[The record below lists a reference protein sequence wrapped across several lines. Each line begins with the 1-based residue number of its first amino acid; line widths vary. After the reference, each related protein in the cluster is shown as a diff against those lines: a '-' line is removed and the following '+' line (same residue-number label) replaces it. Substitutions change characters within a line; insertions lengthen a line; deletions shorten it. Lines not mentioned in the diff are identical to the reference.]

1 MPNIRATI
9 AEAIGVSSGKIE
21 ELTARLTDATE
32 TASAE
37 IFGEEFPGERELI
50 VEATMRNLAHWGTE
64 DGGLPQPRFSPCLRD
79 RAYQTQLD
87 ATLAALPRREYRRR
101 WRICCAAIATAE

>member
-9 AEAIGVSSGKIE
+9 AEAIGISSGKIE

-50 VEATMRNLAHWGTE
+50 VEATMRNLAHMIANNPWLDT
-64 DGGLPQPRFSPCLRD
+64 PQRVEGYCN
-79 RAYQTQLD
+79 QVGME
-87 ATLAALPRREYRRR
+87 LASYALGMREE
-101 WRICCAAIATAE
+101 A